1 MNVKKGDKLLYVT
14 VKDGN
19 VKTEE
24 VTVESTRVDAES
36 WNCDIDVHLS
46 NGKWMVIGD
55 NAYTTNKDT
64 IVNSFVAGTYEF
76 LSKSEKDCKEGM
88 EWYFNKRL
96 DFIKKEQDF
105 LNKEEGDI
113 LNAKQMYLGQ
123 SCFACPSNDFINS
136 AL

>member
-24 VTVESTRVDAES
+24 VTVESTYVDTES

-46 NGKWMVIGD
+46 NGNWMVIDD
-55 NAYTTNKDT
+55 NAYTTNKGT

-76 LSKSEKDCKEGM
+76 LSKNEKDCKEGM

-96 DFIKKEQDF
+96 ASIKKEQEF
-105 LNKEEGDI
+105 LNKEEIDI
-113 LNAKQMYLGQ
+113 LNAKHTFLGQ
-123 SCFACPSNDFINS
+123 SCFAYPSNDFINS

>member
-1 MNVKKGDKLLYVT
+1 MNVKVGDKLLYVT
-14 VKDGN
+14 VKDGE

-24 VTVESTRVDAES
+24 VTVERANVDTES
-36 WNCDIDVHLS
+36 WSCDIYVHLS

-64 IVNSFVAGTYEF
+64 IVNSFVAGTYDF
-76 LSKSEKDCKEGM
+76 LSNSEKDCKEGM

-96 DFIKKEQDF
+96 ASIKKEQDL
-105 LNKEEGDI
+105 LNKEERGI
-113 LNAKQMYLGQ
+113 LNAKQTFLGQ

-136 AL
+136 VL

>member
-1 MNVKKGDKLLYVT
+1 MNVNKGDKLLYVT
-14 VKDGN
+14 VENGN

-24 VTVESTRVDAES
+24 VTVESARVDNES
-36 WNCDIDVHLS
+36 WNCDIDIKLS
-46 NGKWMVIGD
+46 NGKYMILGD

-64 IVNSFVAGTYEF
+64 IVNCFLAGTYEF

-96 DFIKKEQDF
+96 ASIKKEQDF
-105 LNKEEGDI
+105 LNKEERDI
-113 LNAKQMYLGQ
+113 LNAKQTFLGQ
-123 SCFACPSNDFINS
+123 SCFAYPNNDFINS

>member
-14 VKDGN
+14 VENGN

-24 VTVESTRVDAES
+24 VTVERANVES
-36 WNCDIDVHLS
+36 WNCDIYIHLS

-96 DFIKKEQDF
+96 DFIKKEREF
-105 LNKEEGDI
+105 LNKEERDI
-113 LNAKQMYLGQ
+113 LNAKQTFLGQ
-123 SCFACPSNDFINS
+123 SCFAYPNNDFINS

>member
-1 MNVKKGDKLLYVT
+1 MNVNKGDKLLYVT
-14 VKDGN
+14 VENGN

-24 VTVESTRVDAES
+24 VTVESARVDNES
-36 WNCDIDVHLS
+36 WNCDIDIKLS
-46 NGKWMVIGD
+46 NGKYMILGD

-64 IVNSFVAGTYEF
+64 IVNCFLAGTYEF

-96 DFIKKEQDF
+96 ASIKKEQDF
-105 LNKEEGDI
+105 LNKEERDI
-113 LNAKQMYLGQ
+113 LNAKQTFLGP
-123 SCFACPSNDFINS
+123 SCFAYPNNDFINS

>member
-1 MNVKKGDKLLYVT
+1 MNVKIGDKLLYVT
-14 VKDGN
+14 VENGN

-24 VTVESTRVDAES
+24 VTVESTRVDTES
-36 WNCDIDVHLS
+36 WECDIDIKLS
-46 NGKWMVIGD
+46 NGKYMILGD

-64 IVNSFVAGTYEF
+64 IVNCFLAGVYEF

-96 DFIKKEQDF
+96 ASIKKEQDF
-105 LNKEEGDI
+105 LNNEERDI
-113 LNAKQMYLGQ
+113 LNAKQTFLGLL
-123 SCFACPSNDFINS
+123 CFAYPNNDFINS